1 MQLVVVAG
9 PALPDELTGH
19 RFPPMYLAVEAR
31 RDQSVT
37 TATGAPGVDCPTS
50 GGTTTS
56 YTYDSADRLNGS
68 GYVYDA
74 FGRATTAGGNGTVAY
89 FVDDLPQ
96 QQPAGTK
103 RQTWTLDPAH
113 RVRTTVA
120 ATGSGTSWTTTA
132 TRVNHYC
139 SDSDN
144 PRRVVE
150 DAAGT
155 VTRNVTSASGDLT
168 ATTGKCGQTVLQL
181 TGVHGDVALQLPL
194 DTTVAPVTLDYDENG
209 GPRQGQTPVRYGWVG
224 GKQRAGDTASGLL
237 VLGVRLYDP
246 VTSRFLSL
254 DPVYGG
260 GDNLYGYPADPVS
273 QFDLDGQAWKCK
285 AKCALVGNDA
295 TFRGAVCWGTYGSIC
310 GCGP

>member
-19 RFPPMYLAVEAR
+19 RFPPIYLAVEAR

-113 RVRTTVA
+113 RVRATVA

-144 PRRVVE
+144 PRR
-150 DAAGT
+150 
-155 VTRNVTSASGDLT
+155 
-168 ATTGKCGQTVLQL
+168 
-181 TGVHGDVALQLPL
+181 
-194 DTTVAPVTLDYDENG
+194 
-209 GPRQGQTPVRYGWVG
+209 VG